1 MLPKLQ
7 TNDLIYIC
15 SPAKAIE
22 KEHVHFAKEFFI
34 QNGYRVEIATHAMG
48 SNGYFSGTVQERI
61 SDFQHGLNHPE
72 AKVILCARGGYG
84 CMQIMDKLDWS
95 SYENNPKH
103 LVGFSDVTAFHLILA
118 QKNIPSLHATMPL
131 NFMDNTPESLRSL
144 LSVLKGTPEVI
155 SAGTSPF
162 NQTGIARG
170 KVIGGNLAM
179 VHALLPR
186 MKKGDFTDKILFL
199 EDVGEHLYQ
208 IDRMFYGLMYSGSL
222 EEVSGLLL
230 GGFTNISDTE
240 SPFGKSL
247 EEIILAHVLHRKI
260 PVAFGLPC
268 GHQSDNQALILGG
281 AGVLTVEQ
289 GGSKLIQ
296 SFRENPT

>member
-15 SPAKAIE
+15 SPAKGIE
-22 KEHVHFAKEFFI
+22 VEHVHFAKEFFI
-34 QNGYRVEIATHAMG
+34 QNGYRVEIATHALG
-48 SNGYFSGTVQERI
+48 SNGYFSGTIEERLT
-61 SDFQHGLNHPE
+61 DFQVGLNHPE

-95 SYENNPKH
+95 SFENNPKH
-103 LVGFSDVTAFHLILA
+103 LIGFSDVTAFHLMLA

-131 NFMDNTPESLRSL
+131 NFKDNTPESLRSL
-144 LSVLKGTPEVI
+144 LYVLKGTPESI
-155 SAGTSPF
+155 SAQNSPF
-162 NQTGIARG
+162 NQSGAACG

-186 MKKGDFTDKILFL
+186 MKKEDFSDKILFL

-208 IDRMFYGLMYSGSL
+208 IDRMLYGLAYSGAL
-222 EEVSGLLL
+222 DEISGLIL
-230 GGFTNISDTE
+230 GGFTSVSDTD

-260 PVAFGLPC
+260 PVAFGFPC
-268 GHQSDNQALILGG
+268 GHQNDNQTLILGDKSN
-281 AGVLTVEQ
+281 LTVNLS
-289 GGSKLIQ
+289 GSKLIQ
-296 SFRENPT
+296 SFLENPT